1 MKRKDLT
8 KLSPA
13 ERLSLV
19 LRVNKNTRTTTT
31 QADRDKNA
39 NIAGR
44 SVYLGRTL

>member
-13 ERLSLV
+13 ERLALV

-31 QADRDKNA
+31 QADKDRNA
-39 NIAGR
+39 VIAGR
-44 SVYLGRTL
+44 GVHLGRNL